1 SSQTPAQSVQTVR
14 ARLQSQ
20 SYKLKTRQDGRSVMV
35 AAKKGAANR
44 LGYIFAHA
52 AIVVIAVGGL
62 LDSELPVRMQV
73 WFGGKTPI
81 TENMLISEVPPSGWL
96 PAGNPSYRSNMLL
109 PEGSR
114 SASGIVA
121 VDDGVLVQ
129 PIPFSIKLNKFDV
142 SYYSTGMPS
151 SFKSFVEVTDPETG
165 ETFESLIEV
174 NEPLRYKGVTVYQ
187 SSLDD
192 GGSHLKLTA
201 YPLEG
206 PASKPLKVEGTV
218 GQSSEIVLDGAG
230 GQDKIMVAMS
240 GLRVINVENMAPG
253 VEPQPK
259 AVIEHVASVT
269 GSAAG
274 ASNEHLRNVG
284 PSVQYRVIGR
294 DGQAH
299 EYNNYMLPI
308 ELDGHLVF
316 LAGVRQSE
324 AEDYRYMR

>member
-1 SSQTPAQSVQTVR
+1 
-14 ARLQSQ
+14 
-20 SYKLKTRQDGRSVMV
+20 
-35 AAKKGAANR
+35 
-44 LGYIFAHA
+44 
-52 AIVVIAVGGL
+52 
-62 LDSELPVRMQV
+62 
-73 WFGGKTPI
+73 
-81 TENMLISEVPPSGWL
+81 
-96 PAGNPSYRSNMLL
+96 
-109 PEGSR
+109 GSR

-121 VDDGVLVQ
+121 VGEGVLVQ
-129 PIPFSIKLNKFDV
+129 PLPFSIKLNKFEVD
-142 SYYSTGMPS
+142 YYSTGMPS
-151 SFKSFVEVTDPETG
+151 SFKSYVEVNDPETD

-192 GGSHLKLTA
+192 GGSHVKLTA

-206 PASKPLKVEGTV
+206 AVSKPFAVAGTV
-218 GQSSEIVLDGAG
+218 GQSSELTLSGRDG
-230 GQDKIMVAMS
+230 QSERLVVDMS

-259 AVIEHVASVT
+259 AMIDHVASVT

-299 EYNNYMLPI
+299 EY
-308 ELDGHLVF
+308 
-316 LAGVRQSE
+316 
-324 AEDYRYMR
+324 